1 MRTKVISIRLTGDE
15 YDSLDEIAVN
25 RRMTIADMVRE
36 LIRRGTPEKE
46 VIDVLRQIKE
56 AVQEV
61 RDMELDRGLRK
72 NLYYAVRNGVAIE
85 EMFRRLPGLSEQ
97 ELAESLETVD
107 KKMKGQS
114 EG

>member
-1 MRTKVISIRLTGDE
+1 MRTKVISIRLMVDE
-15 YDSLDEIAVN
+15 YEHLDEIAIN

-46 VIDVLRQIKE
+46 VIDGLQQINE
-56 AVQEV
+56 AVQELK
-61 RDMELDRGLRK
+61 DMALDKGLRK

-85 EMFRRLPGLSEQ
+85 EMVRRLPGMSER
-97 ELAESLETVD
+97 EFAAYREAVD

-114 EG
+114 VG